1 MLVLTR
7 KMNQKIFIG
16 ENQEVEV
23 ELLSIQ
29 GQQVRIGIKAPKEV
43 PIIRD
48 DAANNLREVQ
58 QKAVLDFKSDNY

>member
-16 ENQEVEV
+16 ENQEIEV

-58 QKAVLDFKSDNY
+58 QKAVLDFKSENY